1 LLLLEQLVR
10 VLVRVRLVRVL
21 EQVQLGLELLEQ
33 PSQKKAL

>member
-1 LLLLEQLVR
+1 LLLLEQ
-10 VLVRVRLVRVL
+10 LVRVRLVRVL